1 MFHCVGP
8 YIFDR
13 LITSLSCHTSVY
25 VMHLSKKKDLRSW
38 LKGSLSWSKSE
49 CETVRPCILCT
60 SCLPRNILTFKPR
73 ISYALTWS
81 ECLRLPSKDHDP
93 ESVGTLLDGRIE
105 LLKSNKTS
113 EFLHAFFFAQLPCE
127 ILCFLTALKRNWVH
141 HVITCKHNGNV
152 IGADRKLSVESCTY
166 FDLFYW
172 KLTTPEKD
180 RKGVPT
186 HTEAI
191 AWSSPS

>member
-1 MFHCVGP
+1 MFHYVGP

-25 VMHLSKKKDLRSW
+25 VMHLSKKDLRSW

-49 CETVRPCILCT
+49 CETVRPCILCN
-60 SCLPRNILTFKPR
+60 SCWPHNSFTFKPR

-113 EFLHAFFFAQLPCE
+113 EFFHVFFLPSCLVTPCVFWQHSKDIE
-127 ILCFLTALKRNWVH
+127 CITSLPANTMETSLEHIANSQWNPVPILIFS
-141 HVITCKHNGNV
+141 IGN
-152 IGADRKLSVESCTY
+152 
-166 FDLFYW
+166 
-172 KLTTPEKD
+172 
-180 RKGVPT
+180 
-186 HTEAI
+186 
-191 AWSSPS
+191 